1 MNDRLDNPRMHLHP
15 LLQGRDP
22 LTGRLGPL
30 VLNGSG
36 YKAWKGKEDGK
47 RASRLR
53 RKRENG
59 GSNLVRAIQEPA
71 HDVLVRRAGVP
82 RLDAVL
88 LVVLEALAQ
97 ALGPVVEGVTERL
110 VLALEG
116 IMAGHEHLLSG
127 WLETG
132 SQEG

>member
-1 MNDRLDNPRMHLHP
+1 ME
-15 LLQGRDP
+15 
-22 LTGRLGPL
+22 
-30 VLNGSG
+30 
-36 YKAWKGKEDGK
+36 GKEHEE

-127 WLETG
+127 WLEAR
-132 SQEG
+132 S